1 VKILKIMIL
10 ISIILLLHRVAFAG
24 RPLITDDANT
34 QGKGKYQL
42 QIGGEYSRDD
52 NDDIR
57 VNKTTI
63 GVEIDC
69 GIADNI
75 DLIVSSGYQNFQ
87 INNAGITSSPEGITD
102 TLVEVKWRFYEDKN
116 GLSLAIKPGIIA
128 PTGNYT
134 KGFSGGDARL
144 GTGEVRYRLY
154 LIGTKEFKHAAF
166 HLNLGYLRNENRYD
180 ARENLW
186 HASLAGEWKI
196 AKKFKI
202 VGNIG
207 INTSPDTDS
216 SIDPVFLL
224 GGFVYSISDK
234 IDLDLGVKRSLNDPG
249 YDLTITGGISIK
261 F

>member
-1 VKILKIMIL
+1 MPVKALTILL
-10 ISIILLLHRVAFAG
+10 IILMFSGTAFAG

-42 QIGGEYSRDD
+42 QIGGEYSHDD
-52 NDDIR
+52 DEGVT
-57 VNKTTI
+57 VNKKSIT
-63 GVEIDC
+63 VELDY
-69 GIADNI
+69 GIKNNI

-87 INNAGITSSPEGITD
+87 IDNLGNTSSPEGITD
-102 TLVEVKWRFYEDKN
+102 TLIEVKWRFHEDKN

-134 KGFSGGDARL
+134 KGLGGGDVRL

-180 ARENLW
+180 ARENLL
-186 HASLAGEWKI
+186 HTSLAGEWKI
-196 AKKFKI
+196 TKKFKI

-207 INTSPDTDS
+207 VDTSPDTDS
-216 SIDPVFLL
+216 CIDPVFLL
-224 GGFVYSISDK
+224 GGFVYSLSDR

-249 YDLTITGGISIK
+249 YNLIFTGGISIK